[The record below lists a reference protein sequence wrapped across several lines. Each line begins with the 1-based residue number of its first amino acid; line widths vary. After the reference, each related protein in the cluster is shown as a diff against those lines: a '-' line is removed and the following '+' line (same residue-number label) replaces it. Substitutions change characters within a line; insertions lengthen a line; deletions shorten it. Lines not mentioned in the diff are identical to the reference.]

1 MAFSEIY
8 LALQQGAIDAVDT
21 NYEAFYGAKHYE
33 VSKYLAETDHMY
45 SAAVIGINLSKYT
58 ALPPD
63 LQKAMIDAA
72 QDAKRESWAK
82 AQDIEQRAKR
92 VIGEKVKEVTRPDK
106 AAFREAMVKVYK
118 EWEASLGKDLIDQAL
133 GTR

>member
-1 MAFSEIY
+1 
-8 LALQQGAIDAVDT
+8 
-21 NYEAFYGAKHYE
+21 
-33 VSKYLAETDHMY
+33 
-45 SAAVIGINLSKYT
+45 
-58 ALPPD
+58 
-63 LQKAMIDAA
+63 
-72 QDAKRESWAK
+72 
-82 AQDIEQRAKR
+82 